1 MEEIT
6 LKVEASYGCK
16 VQVGDIVE
24 ADKEIG
30 NAPRTGLPVKTPIA
44 GTVKSIDF
52 NSKEHSF
59 VIVIS

>member
-1 MEEIT
+1 MKEIT
-6 LKVEASYGCK
+6 IKVEASYGCK
-16 VQVGDIVE
+16 VQVGDTVE
-24 ADKEIG
+24 AGEEIG
-30 NAPRTGLPVKTPIA
+30 NALRTGQPVKTPIA